1 MKYMDS
7 VPDSAACNEAVKLT
21 VKRGFGGLKGF
32 VNGVMRTIARN
43 MDQICYPD
51 AEKEPVQYLSVKY
64 SVPEWLVQR
73 FTEQYGAEAC
83 ERSLAAYLMPHPTSV
98 QVDTDRSS
106 VEAIIAS
113 LEQQGIT
120 VKRNEQVERALFL
133 SGYEALDEIEEF
145 ENGLLYV
152 QDTASMLAVELAA
165 PKQGDHVIDVCAAP
179 GGKATE
185 LGSRI
190 GEGGMLLANDIS
202 NSRAKALLRN
212 LEIQG
217 VGRLL
222 VTSEDP
228 EKLVTLYPA
237 FFDKILLDAPCSGE
251 GMFRKESSMLR
262 YYSEN
267 GPEHYVPIQKKLIEQ
282 AYQMLAEGGEL
293 LYSTCTFSVKEN
305 EEVIAGLLDAHPDM
319 EVQEITPGYEGFAPG
334 VSVNGRDLSR
344 CVHIFPQRMEGEGHF
359 VALLKKQGESRKRQ
373 PSRLLETTKK
383 LPKEA
388 EEFLA
393 GVRMDWKNG
402 SFALVKDQLYF
413 LPEGVC
419 AAKGLRYLRTGLSLG
434 TVKKNRF
441 EPSQAL
447 AAYLKKEE
455 YVSCLTIPKG
465 DDRVMRYLKG
475 ETLSFS
481 EEECQGKKG
490 WVLVCLDDFPLGWGK
505 INNGTLKNKY
515 YAGWRM
521 V

>member
-1 MKYMDS
+1 M
-7 VPDSAACNEAVKLT
+7 
-21 VKRGFGGLKGF
+21 
-32 VNGVMRTIARN
+32 
-43 MDQICYPD
+43 
-51 AEKEPVQYLSVKY
+51 
-64 SVPEWLVQR
+64 
-73 FTEQYGAEAC
+73 
-83 ERSLAAYLMPHPTSV
+83 
-98 QVDTDRSS
+98 
-106 VEAIIAS
+106 
-113 LEQQGIT
+113 
-120 VKRNEQVERALFL
+120 
-133 SGYEALDEIEEF
+133 
-145 ENGLLYV
+145 
-152 QDTASMLAVELAA
+152 
-165 PKQGDHVIDVCAAP
+165 
-179 GGKATE
+179 
-185 LGSRI
+185 
-190 GEGGMLLANDIS
+190 
-202 NSRAKALLRN
+202 
-212 LEIQG
+212 
-217 VGRLL
+217 
-222 VTSEDP
+222 
-228 EKLVTLYPA
+228 
-237 FFDKILLDAPCSGE
+237 
-251 GMFRKESSMLR
+251 
-262 YYSEN
+262 
-267 GPEHYVPIQKKLIEQ
+267 
-282 AYQMLAEGGEL
+282 
-293 LYSTCTFSVKEN
+293 
-305 EEVIAGLLDAHPDM
+305 
-319 EVQEITPGYEGFAPG
+319 QEITPGYEGFASG

>member
-1 MKYMDS
+1 M
-7 VPDSAACNEAVKLT
+7 
-21 VKRGFGGLKGF
+21 
-32 VNGVMRTIARN
+32 IA
-43 MDQICYPD
+43 
-51 AEKEPVQYLSVKY
+51 
-64 SVPEWLVQR
+64 
-73 FTEQYGAEAC
+73 
-83 ERSLAAYLMPHPTSV
+83 
-98 QVDTDRSS
+98 
-106 VEAIIAS
+106 AS
-113 LEQQGIT
+113 LINTQPGE
-120 VKRNEQVERALFL
+120 KN
-133 SGYEALDEIEEF
+133 LD
-145 ENGLLYV
+145 
-152 QDTASMLAVELAA
+152 
-165 PKQGDHVIDVCAAP
+165 HCAAP

-251 GMFRKESSMLR
+251 GLFRKESSMLR

-282 AYQMLAEGGEL
+282 AYQMLAEGGEKQ
-293 LYSTCTFSVKEN
+293 YSPCTISVKEK
-305 EEVIAGLLDAHPDM
+305 EEVIAGLQDAHPDM
-319 EVQEITPGYEGFAPG
+319 EVQEITPGHEGLAPG
-334 VSVNGRDLSR
+334 VSVNGRELSR

-475 ETLSFS
+475 ETLSFF
-481 EEECQGKKG
+481 EVVFQWKKG
-490 WVLVCLDDFPLGWGK
+490 CVLVCLYDFPLVWVK
-505 INNGTLKNKY
+505 INIGTLKNKY